1 MSDDEELPPSK
12 LGTKVSS
19 DVHGNGVV
27 RRGSLIRWLIDNRST
42 GTWCMSER
50 PRCRRRLS

>member
-19 DVHGNGVV
+19 DVHGTVLWGAVH
-27 RRGSLIRWLIDNRST
+27 
-42 GTWCMSER
+42 
-50 PRCRRRLS
+50 